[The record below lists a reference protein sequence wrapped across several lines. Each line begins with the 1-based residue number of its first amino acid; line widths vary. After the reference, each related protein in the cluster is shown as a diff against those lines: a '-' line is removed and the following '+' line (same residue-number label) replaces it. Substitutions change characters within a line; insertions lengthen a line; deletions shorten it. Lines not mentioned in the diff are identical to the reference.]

1 MDEYDKCDGIDDCG
15 DNSDEQGCGKCLA
28 EHVFML
34 TGRRFLTTPS
44 LQVYTRGLFTY
55 TEPEISDLKPSKKD
69 LSFSP

>member
-1 MDEYDKCDGIDDCG
+1 MDEYDKCDGINDCG

-34 TGRRFLTTPS
+34 TGRTTHS

-55 TEPEISDLKPSKKD
+55 AEPEISDLKPSKKG